1 MRLLARGQIEF
12 GHDEPVEQ
20 NHVNDAAAA
29 MGLYAEGGITLQED
43 EYWLWPENDEAFSMW
58 LAVQTQWNAGIG
70 GATGLNYPGV
80 ETCLRLRGLKK
91 KAQQKLFLLIQMM
104 ERAYLE
110 EWARKRNS

>member
-1 MRLLARGQIEF
+1 VRLLARGQIEF
-12 GHDEPVEQ
+12 GRDEPAEHD
-20 NHVNDAAAA
+20 HVNDALAYL
-29 MGLYAEGGITLQED
+29 GLYAEGGITLNED

-58 LAVQTQWNAGIG
+58 LSVQTQWNAGMG

-104 ERAYLE
+104 ERACLE

>member
-1 MRLLARGQIEF
+1 MARGQIEF
-12 GHDEPVEQ
+12 G
-20 NHVNDAAAA
+20 NDAPAEHDHFNEALAA
-29 MGLYAEGGITLQED
+29 MGLCAEGGVALQED

-58 LAVQTQWNAGIG
+58 LSVQTQWSAGMG

-104 ERAYLE
+104 ERACLE
-110 EWARKRNS
+110 EWAQKRKS

>member
-1 MRLLARGQIEF
+1 MARGQIEF